1 MTTRIICLGVALLGL
16 WSAPEV
22 FAQGAIMDNPQF
34 QAAREMVQA
43 SQEAIIREDL
53 RLTASEEADF
63 WPLYEEYRAET
74 LPVRD
79 RYISQVADYMRQY
92 ETGILTN
99 EYAKGM
105 IDGYFAVKED
115 LLSIRKRYVGR
126 FADILP
132 MLKVARFYQLENKM
146 TADVEAELALLV
158 PLVEAY

>member
-63 WPLYEEYRAET
+63 WPLYEEYR
-74 LPVRD
+74 
-79 RYISQVADYMRQY
+79 
-92 ETGILTN
+92 
-99 EYAKGM
+99 
-105 IDGYFAVKED
+105 
-115 LLSIRKRYVGR
+115 
-126 FADILP
+126 
-132 MLKVARFYQLENKM
+132 
-146 TADVEAELALLV
+146 
-158 PLVEAY
+158 